1 MILWKFVDR
10 NPVRHDRYVWGDR
23 PRHGEIPRREFGMDF
38 IAPAGKC
45 YYQKLVLELPA
56 QTAPETEVRG
66 RASYAD
72 LDLQMKSPPRD
83 N

>member
-1 MILWKFVDR
+1 
-10 NPVRHDRYVWGDR
+10 
-23 PRHGEIPRREFGMDF
+23 MDF

-72 LDLQMKSPPRD
+72 LDFQMKSPPRD